1 MALLSV
7 RAAAERLGV
16 STALLYALCAAR
28 RIRHE
33 RHGLGRGRIK
43 IPEEA
48 LDEYR
53 LAQTVEAR
61 GERPRSISPP
71 PQPQRPRLRHLQT

>member
-16 STALLYALCAAR
+16 SAALVYGLCAAR
-28 RIRHE
+28 RLRHE

-48 LDEYR
+48 IEEYR
-53 LAQTVEAR
+53 RMQTVHAS
-61 GERPRSISPP
+61 GEQVQSATRAPSTPRPRP
-71 PQPQRPRLRHLQT
+71 RHLQV

>member
-7 RAAAERLGV
+7 RAAADQLGV
-16 STALLYALCAAR
+16 SAALVYGLCAAR

-33 RHGLGRGRIK
+33 RHGLGRGRIR

-48 LDEYR
+48 IEEYR
-53 LAQTVEAR
+53 RGVTVAPAGARPARSAPRRKPPSLTNLAL
-61 GERPRSISPP
+61 S
-71 PQPQRPRLRHLQT
+71 

>member
-16 STALLYALCAAR
+16 SAALVYALCATR

-33 RHGLGRGRIK
+33 RHGLRRGRIK

-48 LDEYR
+48 IEEYR
-53 LAQTVEAR
+53 QGVTVATAR
-61 GERPRSISPP
+61 PAEIPKPR
-71 PQPQRPRLRHLQT
+71 RLKLRHLRA